1 MLKGHKMPPPSAA
14 LPCLLL
20 PSSPHYPFSL
30 SPHTRSI
37 FLDRFV
43 PLSASLFGVS
53 IPIASGILSG
63 VAVRSCTNPTATL
76 NTATVLYHRRNT
88 IASHEV
94 DSFCG
99 THRRT
104 VFEEPTTAA
113 RITMPKAPKA
123 PRHYAKS
130 ELTKETLSTFS
141 QPQGP
146 AAGTCSIGTRDHAVE
161 DG

>member
-53 IPIASGILSG
+53 IPIASGILSA
-63 VAVRSCTNPTATL
+63 VAVRGCTNPTWRSLSLRRLRKSLVMITDARSVSLL
-76 NTATVLYHRRNT
+76 N
-88 IASHEV
+88 
-94 DSFCG
+94 
-99 THRRT
+99 
-104 VFEEPTTAA
+104 
-113 RITMPKAPKA
+113 
-123 PRHYAKS
+123 
-130 ELTKETLSTFS
+130 
-141 QPQGP
+141 GP
-146 AAGTCSIGTRDHAVE
+146 LFG
-161 DG
+161 